1 MLGEKIG
8 SLKATCT
15 NKPLPAEGS
24 LPSFE
29 TTAEGDGTLAGVEV
43 QTMATYWAKMRTDGS
58 LIGECPNQGLL
69 MAADGVATFRATG
82 VGKFTDTGGSSF
94 RGAVYFQT
102 SASSL
107 SDLNGKCFVYHWEV
121 DAEGAARWDIWHWE

>member
-58 LIGECPNQGLL
+58 LIGECPNQGVI
-69 MAADGVATFRATG
+69 MAQDGVGTFRATG
-82 VGKFTDTGGSSF
+82 VGNFTSDGGAAF
-94 RGAVYFQT
+94 RGAVYFET
-102 SASSL
+102 SAPSL
-107 SDLNGKCFVYHWEV
+107 SRLNGIATVYEWDV
-121 DAEGAARWDIWHWE
+121 DAEGNATWEIWEWK